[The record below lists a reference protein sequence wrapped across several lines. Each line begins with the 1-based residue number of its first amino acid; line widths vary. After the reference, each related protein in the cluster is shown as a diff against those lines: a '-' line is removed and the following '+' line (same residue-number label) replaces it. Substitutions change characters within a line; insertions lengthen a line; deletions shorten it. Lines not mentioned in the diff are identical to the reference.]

1 MQQRVHCLDNGANVR
16 FRASSTNPDPAGLL
30 GQLFRQV
37 NGDHKDGNF
46 RKTFRDAPG
55 YIKPV
60 EVRHLE
66 IQQNHVRPILL
77 YPLQGFSS
85 GPSLIANSPGALLL
99 EKSPKVMPDRRVVID
114 HENSNQAVLPST
126 LCPRLSTAAIKAGRN
141 ASARRGQLFNVPC
154 HDLLPCASSLP
165 SAQLLPWLGRHSVRN
180 VAHLP

>member
-37 NGDHKDGNF
+37 NGDHQDGNF

-55 YIKPV
+55 RPSPLRSGIGKSSRTCQPDSALPARASLPS
-60 EVRHLE
+60 EPHLVTR
-66 IQQNHVRPILL
+66 QVLCV
-77 YPLQGFSS
+77 
-85 GPSLIANSPGALLL
+85 

-126 LCPRLSTAAIKAGRN
+126 LCPRLSTAGSRLGECKCPTRPAI
-141 ASARRGQLFNVPC
+141 QCP
-154 HDLLPCASSLP
+154 LP
-165 SAQLLPWLGRHSVRN
+165 
-180 VAHLP
+180 